1 MKEIKEHIGFQRGM
15 DPKESMKIGLT
26 AKRVFESQKEMVD
39 WILLFPRIV
48 TENLFDSWNPK
59 DLEENWNAE
68 WGKNFY
74 NFTEDSN
81 YSKLRMVKWIK
92 NNLSMK
98 YTGGEYDLGLKESKE
113 VADAVCEKIYKNKIT
128 ESQNF
133 ERGIDPKDAMGIGNQ
148 LYRQN
153 LEVLRQTLV
162 AFPWIEDNPEIY
174 ASRLT
179 DLGVK
184 IISIN
189 QKTSNFFVFHW
200 LNSRG
205 GMQLRTIKLPKDNWV
220 NLFAAVAGMIREIES
235 IKEALHFERGKDP
248 KSSMRIGVPTWSTI
262 QRGDLLEVPKIIPL
276 SSDNEIVSNF
286 NFKPVSDLPDGVI
299 LEVEELDDA
308 SSKEWILWFTYYV
321 DINDFKTNRGDHTKE
336 RHGYVKGTPKQFHKL
351 FQFLPRSMNEVQN
364 FERGVDPKSSMNIGK
379 RSMIENWL
387 KEHNLFEDTYI
398 TEDLRINTAKDVQV
412 VIHLKNLGESLP
424 EYIQFGTVV
433 GGFDVQKNNL
443 KTLRGC
449 PKRVIGTNNLKGNF
463 KCNNNQLTSLE
474 GGPQRVDGNYLCFD
488 NPGRFSQKDI
498 RRICKVTGAAWG
510 DEKVEESMGFERTGH
525 PLDTMNLGYEAQIKN
540 WLKACGISND
550 EIESFVDYRINKDG
564 TIDVLEDINLVG
576 AHIEDFPYFIRFNK
590 IYGSFY
596 VANNK
601 FTNLNGFP
609 KEVEGDL
616 SIYSN
621 VPGAKKW
628 KENEIRKNIKV
639 KGTIWN

>member
-1 MKEIKEHIGFQRGM
+1 
-15 DPKESMKIGLT
+15 
-26 AKRVFESQKEMVD
+26 
-39 WILLFPRIV
+39 
-48 TENLFDSWNPK
+48 
-59 DLEENWNAE
+59 
-68 WGKNFY
+68 
-74 NFTEDSN
+74 
-81 YSKLRMVKWIK
+81 
-92 NNLSMK
+92 
-98 YTGGEYDLGLKESKE
+98 
-113 VADAVCEKIYKNKIT
+113 
-128 ESQNF
+128 
-133 ERGIDPKDAMGIGNQ
+133 
-148 LYRQN
+148 
-153 LEVLRQTLV
+153 
-162 AFPWIEDNPEIY
+162 
-174 ASRLT
+174 
-179 DLGVK
+179 
-184 IISIN
+184 
-189 QKTSNFFVFHW
+189 
-200 LNSRG
+200 
-205 GMQLRTIKLPKDNWV
+205 MQLRTIKLPKDNWV